1 MTITG
6 HRPATK
12 KIKMFATVVG
22 VAITVLAL
30 SVAPTA
36 AQDRAVP
43 NSIAEAQL
51 SLAPVVANVAPA
63 VVDIQTVGAAPGRSV
78 YFPGRPPGDA
88 RNVVSAA
95 SGVIVRPDGWIVTA
109 THVVLGAESVVV
121 ELADTRRFGAE
132 VVLIDHRA
140 GLAVLRIDTGLE
152 ALSFVPIGDSDQLEV
167 GDLALAFGNP
177 FGVGQTVT
185 MGIIS
190 ALSRTLPEV
199 SDFQSFIQ
207 TDASLNPGSS
217 GGPLVTADGTLAGI
231 NTVIFSRTGDSVG
244 IGLAIPSNMV
254 SQVLDAAVGGFM
266 TVRPWVGARLS
277 WPDNTPAQSLADG
290 SPRKR
295 GAIVEAV
302 FPGGPADRAGL
313 RPGDRITSL
322 NGVAVPDPIDF
333 TFQVASMTIGQATQ
347 ISAVRDNVE
356 MTLDFPLD
364 ALPDSSGAGFA
375 RGPDKLLNGM
385 LLGDLFPAL
394 ADALGLHPMDKGV
407 VVLEFQGLGTV
418 GRPRLEIGDV
428 LVKIND
434 QVISVVQQ
442 VANSVVEVRRD
453 WKVTIRRGGTEFIF
467 DVFL

>member
-12 KIKMFATVVG
+12 KTEMFAIVVAS
-22 VAITVLAL
+22 AIAVLAIG
-30 SVAPTA
+30 VAPTV

-43 NSIAEAQL
+43 NSIAQAQL

-63 VVDIQTVGAAPGRSV
+63 VVDIQTVGADPGRSV

-95 SGVIVRPDGWIVTA
+95 SGVIVRPDGWIITA

-121 ELADTRRFGAE
+121 ELADIQQFGAE
-132 VVLIDHRA
+132 VVLIDHWA
-140 GLAVLRIDTGLE
+140 GLAILRIDTGLE
-152 ALSFVPIGDSDQLEV
+152 ALPFVPIGDSNQLEV
-167 GDLALAFGNP
+167 GDLALVFGNP
-177 FGVGQTVT
+177 FGVVQTVT
-185 MGIIS
+185 MGIVS

-207 TDASLNPGSS
+207 TDASLNPGSF
-217 GGPLVTADGTLAGI
+217 GGALVAADGTLAGI

-244 IGLAIPSNMV
+244 IVLAIPSNMV
-254 SQVLDAAVGGFM
+254 SQVLDTAVGGFM

-277 WPDNTPAQSLADG
+277 WPENTPAQTLADG
-290 SPRKR
+290 TPRKR
-295 GAIVEAV
+295 GAVVDAV

-322 NGVAVPDPIDF
+322 SGVAVPDPIDF
-333 TFQVASMTIGQATQ
+333 TFQVASMTIGQTAPV
-347 ISAVRDNVE
+347 SAVRDGVE
-356 MTLDFPLD
+356 MTLNFPFD
-364 ALPDSSGAGFA
+364 ALPGSSNAGFA
-375 RGPDKLLNGM
+375 RGTAKLLDGI
-385 LLGDLFPAL
+385 LLGYLSPAL
-394 ADALGLHPMDKGV
+394 ADAFGLHPMDKGV
-407 VVLEFQGLGTV
+407 VVLEFQGLETSA
-418 GRPRLEIGDV
+418 RPRLEIGDV

-442 VANSVVEVRRD
+442 VANSVVEVRWD

>member
-1 MTITG
+1 
-6 HRPATK
+6 
-12 KIKMFATVVG
+12 
-22 VAITVLAL
+22 
-30 SVAPTA
+30 
-36 AQDRAVP
+36 
-43 NSIAEAQL
+43 
-51 SLAPVVANVAPA
+51 
-63 VVDIQTVGAAPGRSV
+63 
-78 YFPGRPPGDA
+78 
-88 RNVVSAA
+88 
-95 SGVIVRPDGWIVTA
+95 
-109 THVVLGAESVVV
+109 
-121 ELADTRRFGAE
+121 
-132 VVLIDHRA
+132 
-140 GLAVLRIDTGLE
+140 
-152 ALSFVPIGDSDQLEV
+152 
-167 GDLALAFGNP
+167 
-177 FGVGQTVT
+177 
-185 MGIIS
+185 
-190 ALSRTLPEV
+190 
-199 SDFQSFIQ
+199 
-207 TDASLNPGSS
+207 
-217 GGPLVTADGTLAGI
+217 
-231 NTVIFSRTGDSVG
+231 
-244 IGLAIPSNMV
+244 MV

-322 NGVAVPDPIDF
+322 NGGAVPDPIDF

-347 ISAVRDNVE
+347 ISAVRDSVE
-356 MTLDFPLD
+356 MTLDFPLE

-385 LLGDLFPAL
+385 LLGDLSPAL

>member
-12 KIKMFATVVG
+12 KIEMFAAVVAT
-22 VAITVLAL
+22 AITVLA
-30 SVAPTA
+30 VGVTPTA

-43 NSIAEAQL
+43 TSIAQAQL
-51 SLAPVVANVAPA
+51 SMAPVVANVAPA
-63 VVDIQTVGAAPGRSV
+63 VVDIQTVGAAPARSV
-78 YFPGRPPGDA
+78 YFPGRPRGDA

-121 ELADTRRFGAE
+121 ELADTRRFAAE

-140 GLAVLRIDTGLE
+140 GLAILRIDIGPE
-152 ALSFVPIGDSDQLEV
+152 ALPFVPIGDSDQLEV

-177 FGVGQTVT
+177 FGIGQTVT
-185 MGIIS
+185 MGIVS

-217 GGPLVTADGTLAGI
+217 GGPLVAADGTLAGI

-254 SQVLDAAVGGFM
+254 SQVLDAAVGGFL

-277 WPDNTPAQSLADG
+277 WPEITPAQTLTDG
-290 SPRKR
+290 VPRKR
-295 GAIVEAV
+295 GAIVDAV

-313 RPGDRITSL
+313 RPGDRITAL

-333 TFQVASMTIGQATQ
+333 TFQVASMTIGQTAP
-347 ISAVRDNVE
+347 ILAVRDGVQ
-356 MTLDFPLD
+356 MTFDFPFD
-364 ALPDSSGAGFA
+364 GLPGSADAGFA
-375 RGPDKLLNGM
+375 RGPDKLLNGI
-385 LLGDLFPAL
+385 LLGDLSPAL
-394 ADALGLHPMDKGV
+394 ADALGLHPMDQGV

-442 VANSVVEVRRD
+442 IANSVVEVRRD